1 MNQFHEFLENIL
13 ENITYLIREWNW
25 SSWNWWPS
33 WQAEIKINIRPRY
46 VNKIWIDFTSF
57 LKILP
62 YLKKVHKIWIWS
74 HEFLESISYLIS
86 VKMGLIHWRF
96 LRMLRKWLLQ
106 NLDRHSWLRFIAGL
120 IWNEGEKIRFFF
132 HFLKTL
138 YYFEIDAFNL
148 QVN

>member
-33 WQAEIKINIRPRY
+33 WQAEIKISSRY
-46 VNKIWIDFTSF
+46 VNKIWIDFTSI
-57 LKILP
+57 LKILS
-62 YLKKVHKIWIWS
+62 YLKI
-74 HEFLESISYLIS
+74 FLESITYLIS

-106 NLDRHSWLRFIAGL
+106 NLDRHSWLRFTAGF
-120 IWNEGEKIRFFF
+120 IWNEEKKLGCFF